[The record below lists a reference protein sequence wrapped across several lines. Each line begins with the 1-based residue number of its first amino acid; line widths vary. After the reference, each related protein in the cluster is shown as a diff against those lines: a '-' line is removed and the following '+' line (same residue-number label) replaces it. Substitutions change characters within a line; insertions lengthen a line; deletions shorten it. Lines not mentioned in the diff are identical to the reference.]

1 MKKIVSLLAISAMV
15 LAGCS
20 GSGSE
25 SKGKTLDVEL
35 PLKTTSIAPYETDVP
50 VKIGTA
56 EALFKAGADGKVEK
70 VLVDSYEQ
78 KTPTQLAIKLK
89 KDIKFQ
95 NGKKVTGEAVKSS
108 LEESIKKSDLVK
120 GSLPIKDI
128 NVDGQNITITTK
140 EAYPELVSELAS
152 PFSAIYDTEADDIN
166 KAPVGTGPYQIKHYK
181 QSQNIKLDR
190 FDDYWQGKPK
200 LDHVNVTYQE
210 DGNART
216 SDLASGKADVITD
229 VPVEKEKELKDG
241 DKTTTSAVSGFRT
254 SLVMYNHTSDK
265 MTKPVRKALDKVIN
279 RESIARNV
287 SKNHAQPATG
297 PFNTKLDFIDK
308 QPIQKQDLEEAKQIM
323 KEEGYSKS
331 NPLKLTVSTYNGR
344 PELPKMAQVIQS
356 DAKKANIDITIRNVD
371 DIEGYLSDKNQWD
384 ASLYSFGTIPR
395 GDTGYFFNQA
405 YKPKGAIN
413 SGDYNNQQVTAL
425 IDEFNKTVDKSER
438 NRLTNEI
445 ISMTQNDFANSYISY
460 MDNIVGMNKDV
471 KNLKATPEG
480 IYLIDYKVD
489 KKQ

>member
-1 MKKIVSLLAISAMV
+1 KM
-15 LAGCS
+15 
-20 GSGSE
+20 
-25 SKGKTLDVEL
+25 
-35 PLKTTSIAPYETDVP
+35 
-50 VKIGTA
+50 
-56 EALFKAGADGKVEK
+56 
-70 VLVDSYEQ
+70 
-78 KTPTQLAIKLK
+78 
-89 KDIKFQ
+89 
-95 NGKKVTGEAVKSS
+95 TGEAVKSS

-287 SKNHAQPATG
+287 SKTHAQPAT
-297 PFNTKLDFIDK
+297 
-308 QPIQKQDLEEAKQIM
+308 
-323 KEEGYSKS
+323 
-331 NPLKLTVSTYNGR
+331 
-344 PELPKMAQVIQS
+344 
-356 DAKKANIDITIRNVD
+356 
-371 DIEGYLSDKNQWD
+371 
-384 ASLYSFGTIPR
+384 
-395 GDTGYFFNQA
+395 
-405 YKPKGAIN
+405 
-413 SGDYNNQQVTAL
+413 
-425 IDEFNKTVDKSER
+425 
-438 NRLTNEI
+438 
-445 ISMTQNDFANSYISY
+445 
-460 MDNIVGMNKDV
+460 
-471 KNLKATPEG
+471 
-480 IYLIDYKVD
+480 
-489 KKQ
+489 